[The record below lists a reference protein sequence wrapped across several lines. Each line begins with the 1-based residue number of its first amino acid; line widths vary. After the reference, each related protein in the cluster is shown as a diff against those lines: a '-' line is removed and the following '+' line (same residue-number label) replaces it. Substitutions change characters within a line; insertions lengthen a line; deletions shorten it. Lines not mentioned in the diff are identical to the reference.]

1 MVQDEPSG
9 DVVAAGGTVAR
20 EKKLNVFQRIAL
32 FIRQVFG
39 ELRKVVTPTRRE
51 LVQFTIVVIVFVV
64 IMMAL
69 VYGLDVLFVWLTTIV
84 FGAPAAPPPE
94 SHPRARTRDDLPKE
108 EKKCLRNTPTTPT
121 GRRLPSSPARMTR
134 PRRATCSLPR
144 VSVRAAEEVALHVED
159 DADDEDAEEAP
170 VEFDLEDAAD
180 PEADAIVDDALTID
194 EAAEAEAAAEVL
206 SEALEEEEAELAAEE
221 AEEVTPYDGPDPDE
235 DPYESFRAELRSLP
249 GKWYVIHSYAGFER
263 KVKANIEQRKS
274 SLEVE
279 DDIYQIEVPM
289 EDVVEIKNGQRKMV
303 TRVRIPGYVLVR
315 MELNEDTWSV
325 VRHTPGVTGFVGNA
339 HNPTPLRFEE
349 AFAMLK
355 SLVEPKEVAPAKAG
369 SAKGGT
375 AVARSVITEVDFE
388 VGETI
393 TIKEGSFAGL
403 PGTIS
408 EIKPESGKLT
418 VLVSLF
424 ERETPVELS
433 FDQVTKQL

>member
-1 MVQDEPSG
+1 LSERYIDDADWATAAEQSSEDDEAQEG
-9 DVVAAGGTVAR
+9 NILA
-20 EKKLNVFQRIAL
+20 E
-32 FIRQVFG
+32 
-39 ELRKVVTPTRRE
+39 EE
-51 LVQFTIVVIVFVV
+51 
-64 IMMAL
+64 
-69 VYGLDVLFVWLTTIV
+69 
-84 FGAPAAPPPE
+84 
-94 SHPRARTRDDLPKE
+94 RA
-108 EKKCLRNTPTTPT
+108 NTP
-121 GRRLPSSPARMTR
+121 
-134 PRRATCSLPR
+134 
-144 VSVRAAEEVALHVED
+144 AEHLAVHIVAEDED
-159 DADDEDAEEAP
+159 DADLS
-170 VEFDLEDAAD
+170 DLDDIDIDD
-180 PEADAIVDDALTID
+180 PEADAIVNDALHID
-194 EAAEAEAAAEVL
+194 RTDEAEAAAEVL
-206 SEALEEEEAELAAEE
+206 TDSLAEE
-221 AEEVTPYDGPDPDE
+221 AAEYEAEHADDVTPYDGPDVNGDEDEPVLDEQFVEEVDAAAAVVDEVEASVDAADAATVEGDADAEDE
-235 DPYESFRAELRSLP
+235 DPYEAFRTELRSLP

-274 SLEVE
+274 TLEVE
-279 DDIYQIEVPM
+279 EDIYQIEVPM

-349 AFAMLK
+349 SFNMLK
-355 SLVEPKEVAPAKAG
+355 SLVEVKDVAPAKGAA
-369 SAKGGT
+369 AKGGQ
-375 AVARSVITEVDFE
+375 AVARSIPAEVDFE

-433 FDQVTKQL
+433 FDQVTKL